1 MTISVETGCEAR
13 ECAPRDDRANGTAS
27 PFPWIDV
34 AIILALVALNGVFAM
49 SELAIVSSRRARLD
63 ALARTGR
70 KGASAALLL
79 AADPGKFLSTVQ
91 IGITLI
97 GILAGAYSGASL
109 GTPTAARLQA
119 LGLSA
124 STAETAGFAI
134 VIGLTTYASLIIGE
148 LVPKQFA
155 LRSPETIAAFMARPM
170 RWLAIITAPIVW
182 VLDSTS
188 ALIFKALRLNR
199 ESEEHVTAEELHLIV
214 AEASK
219 SGVIEEHERSI
230 ISGVV
235 RLADRPVREVMTP
248 RTDIDWLD
256 CNWDADEIR
265 DTLLASQHTRLPVGD
280 GSIDRVRGVVQ
291 ARDIAAA
298 LFRGEPLDLN
308 VLMRKAPVVI
318 DQIDAMDALIAL
330 RQAEVPMAL
339 IHDEYGHFEG
349 IVTPA
354 DLLAAIAGEFKSD
367 ADPDDSPSVVVRDDG
382 SLLVAGTM
390 AADALADRLGI
401 DLPEDRDYAT
411 VAGLALAVFR
421 HLPGEGESF
430 VEQGWKFE
438 IVDLDGRRIDK
449 LLVSEV

>member
-1 MTISVETGCEAR
+1 M
-13 ECAPRDDRANGTAS
+13 APLP

-49 SELAIVSSRRARLD
+49 SELAIVSARKARLE
-63 ALARTGR
+63 AMARSGR
-70 KGASAALLL
+70 KGARTAILL

-97 GILAGAYSGASL
+97 GIIAGAYSGSSL
-109 GTPTAARLQA
+109 GTPTAARIER
-119 LGLSA
+119 LGLEPEA
-124 STAETAGFAI
+124 ARTLALTV
-134 VIGLTTYASLIIGE
+134 VIGLTTYASLIVGE

-155 LRSPETIAAFMARPM
+155 LRTPEPIAVMMAVPM
-170 RWLAIITAPIVW
+170 RWLAIATAPIVW
-182 VLDSTS
+182 LLDSTS
-188 ALIFKALRLNR
+188 MLIFKLLRLDR
-199 ESEEHVTAEELHLIV
+199 EGEDNVTAEELHLIV

-248 RTDIDWLD
+248 RTDVDWLD
-256 CNWDADEIR
+256 CTLGADAIR
-265 DTLLASQHTRLPVGD
+265 ETLLDSPRTRLPVGN
-280 GSIDRVRGVVQ
+280 GSIDAVIGVVQ

-298 LFRGEPLDLN
+298 LFRGEALDLMT
-308 VLMRKAPVVI
+308 LMRKAPVVI
-318 DQIDAMDALIAL
+318 DRIDAMDALMAL
-330 RQAEVPMAL
+330 RAAEVPMAL

-354 DLLAAIAGEFKSD
+354 DLLAAIAGEFASD
-367 ADPDDSPSVVVRDDG
+367 NDPRESPNVVERDDG

-401 DLPEDRDYAT
+401 ELPDARDYAT
-411 VAGLALAVFR
+411 VAGLALAAFR

-430 VEQGWKFE
+430 VEQGWRFE
-438 IVDLDGRRIDK
+438 VVDLDGRRIDK
-449 LLVSEV
+449 LLVSMA

>member
-1 MTISVETGCEAR
+1 M
-13 ECAPRDDRANGTAS
+13 P

-34 AIILALVALNGVFAM
+34 LIILALVALNGVFAM
-49 SELAIVSSRRARLD
+49 SELAIVSSRKARLEAMARAGKPGARA
-63 ALARTGR
+63 ALALG
-70 KGASAALLL
+70 S
-79 AADPGKFLSTVQ
+79 DPGKFLSTVQ

-109 GTPTAARLQA
+109 GAPTAARLQA

-124 STAETAGFAI
+124 NTAETVGFAI

-155 LRSPETIAAFMARPM
+155 LRKPEAIAAIVAIPM
-170 RWLAIITAPIVW
+170 QWIAKFTAPLGW
-182 VLDSTS
+182 LLDSTS
-188 ALIFKALRLNR
+188 ALIFRLLGLAR
-199 ESEEHVTAEELHLIV
+199 ENEEHVTAEELHLIV

-248 RTDIDWLD
+248 RVEVDWLD
-256 CNWDADEIR
+256 IDLEDSAIR
-265 DTLLASQHTRLPVGD
+265 AKLLETPHTRLPVAE
-280 GSIDRVRGVVQ
+280 GSVDAVIGIVQ
-291 ARDIAAA
+291 SRDIAAA
-298 LFRGEPLDLN
+298 LFRGETLDLRAL
-308 VLMRKAPVVI
+308 VRKAPVVI
-318 DQIDAMDALIAL
+318 DQIDAMDALDAL
-330 RQAEVPMAL
+330 RRADVPMAL

-354 DLLAAIAGEFKSD
+354 DLLAAIAGEFASD
-367 ADPDDSPSVVVRDDG
+367 VDPDEAPNVVERDDG

-390 AADALADRLGI
+390 AADSLADRLGI

-421 HLPGEGESF
+421 HFPGEGESF
-430 VEQGWKFE
+430 IEQGWRFE
-438 IVDLDGRRIDK
+438 VVDLDGRRIDK
-449 LLVSEV
+449 LLVSQA